1 MFSIK
6 VPFFCCCKN
15 QINKGTISWEGQMF
29 TKALVVL
36 NSLRNANV
44 RLKGEAA
51 LDHADILFII
61 Q

>member
-1 MFSIK
+1 MK
-6 VPFFCCCKN
+6 VPFFLFLCKN
-15 QINKGTISWEGQMF
+15 RINKATISWEGQMF
-29 TKALVVL
+29 TKAMVVL